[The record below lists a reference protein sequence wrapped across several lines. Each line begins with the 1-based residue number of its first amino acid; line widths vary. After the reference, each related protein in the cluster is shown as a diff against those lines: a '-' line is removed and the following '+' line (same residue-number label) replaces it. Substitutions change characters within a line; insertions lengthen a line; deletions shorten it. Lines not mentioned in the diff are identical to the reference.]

1 MIKIN
6 NDGNISNHNLKKKNK
21 SFNDRYISK
30 INNDLQMNNLTD
42 TTKNKIKKIKTQKN
56 FYGNHNNY
64 ISEKESIFKYNH
76 IYLENPNY
84 QIEKSINI
92 NNISEEME
100 LRKKILNYSNLSNK
114 KKKSNLNDKKSK
126 TPFLL
131 NYNKKRKIFDIKN
144 QIKDY
149 SDNLTRKNI
158 NYKNDKGD
166 KNKSK
171 KINKKKIYQEKSQ
184 KNFRTRNYIQ
194 KNNIYNKKSRSFDNL
209 NNNILDIN
217 KIKIKKD
224 KFYFIKV
231 NKISIN
237 NDKKSSK
244 KDENEINIDKKYNH
258 INNEYGNKNSKIN
271 YQTKT
276 LENDEKILQ
285 NKINNKIQIKTNKQ
299 KPKEYNIFLDKEYQK
314 RFVKKPKE
322 IKVNYETYNSEKQR
336 KYNTIFSK
344 NRKCILNDLTLTVS
358 SDSTNN
364 SSHGNNRDWVYRLYN
379 EEINKKKLE
388 NKIITS
394 IRKSILK
401 KETSTKATKKIKTK
415 ENAKYYDYENY
426 KNINKENNFINN
438 LLLST
443 KKSMTNNKI
452 KKNSCLNPELNNI
465 ERRKEE
471 KKSKLN
477 EKLRK
482 RYKKNFYL
490 CNDEL
495 IDEVDEEK
503 EFDREEN

>member
-1 MIKIN
+1 M
-6 NDGNISNHNLKKKNK
+6 
-21 SFNDRYISK
+21 
-30 INNDLQMNNLTD
+30 
-42 TTKNKIKKIKTQKN
+42 
-56 FYGNHNNY
+56 
-64 ISEKESIFKYNH
+64 
-76 IYLENPNY
+76 
-84 QIEKSINI
+84 
-92 NNISEEME
+92 
-100 LRKKILNYSNLSNK
+100 
-114 KKKSNLNDKKSK
+114 
-126 TPFLL
+126 
-131 NYNKKRKIFDIKN
+131 
-144 QIKDY
+144 
-149 SDNLTRKNI
+149 
-158 NYKNDKGD
+158 
-166 KNKSK
+166 
-171 KINKKKIYQEKSQ
+171 
-184 KNFRTRNYIQ
+184 
-194 KNNIYNKKSRSFDNL
+194 
-209 NNNILDIN
+209 
-217 KIKIKKD
+217 
-224 KFYFIKV
+224 
-231 NKISIN
+231 
-237 NDKKSSK
+237 
-244 KDENEINIDKKYNH
+244 
-258 INNEYGNKNSKIN
+258 
-271 YQTKT
+271 
-276 LENDEKILQ
+276 
-285 NKINNKIQIKTNKQ
+285 
-299 KPKEYNIFLDKEYQK
+299 DKEYQK

-401 KETSTKATKKIKTK
+401 NETSTKATKKIKTK

-452 KKNSCLNPELNNI
+452 KKNSYLNPELNNI